1 MCVVHRACFV
11 WCLGVVLGAEIGGG
25 GGVLIL
31 FVVNEH
37 EAYRSTSLTEVVYQ
51 EEGHRACETVECV
64 KSSEAA

>member
-1 MCVVHRACFV
+1 MGRGSLFV
-11 WCLGVVLGAEIGGG
+11 
-25 GGVLIL
+25 
-31 FVVNEH
+31 VVNEH